1 MDVVT
6 ALRAGRP
13 VLLPTDTVYGLMAMA
28 DEDGV
33 RSVYQL
39 KGRSEQQPTA
49 LMTTSVDVLKW
60 LIPEL
65 PEEAEALLPGP
76 VTLVVPNPARR
87 YPWLCGETP
96 ERIGVRVPVLP
107 AETRAAIEA
116 VTAVLATSANDPGGP
131 SPARLDDVPARIRE
145 GAAAELDLGP
155 LAGVASTVIDLTAP
169 EPRVLREGAVSAAE
183 ALSTIQAWRLRT
195 RPSRS

>member
-87 YPWLCGETP
+87 YPWLCGDTP
-96 ERIGVRVPVLP
+96 EQIGVRVPVLP

-116 VTAVLATSANDPGGP
+116 VAAVLATSANDPGGA
-131 SPARLDDVPARIRE
+131 SPARLADVPARIRE

-195 RPSRS
+195 KPSRS

>member
-13 VLLPTDTVYGLMAMA
+13 VLLPTDTVYGLMAVA
-28 DEDGV
+28 NEDGV

-60 LIPEL
+60 LIPEV
-65 PEEAEALLPGP
+65 PAEIEALLPGP
-76 VTLVVPNPARR
+76 YTLVVPNPALR
-87 YPWLCGETP
+87 YPWLGGTAP

-107 AETRAAIEA
+107 EPTRAAIEA
-116 VTAVLATSANDPGGP
+116 VTAVLATSANDPGGA
-131 SPARLDDVPARIRE
+131 SPARLDDVPARIRA
-145 GAAAELDLGP
+145 GAGAELDLGP
-155 LAGVASTVIDLTAP
+155 LPGVASTVVDLTEP

-183 ALSTIQAWRLRT
+183 TLSTIQAWRSRT
-195 RPSRS
+195 RRSSS

>member
-87 YPWLCGETP
+87 YPWLCGDTP
-96 ERIGVRVPVLP
+96 EQIGVRVPVLP

-116 VTAVLATSANDPGGP
+116 VAAVLATSANDPGGA

-195 RPSRS
+195 KPSRS

>member
-1 MDVVT
+1 
-6 ALRAGRP
+6 
-13 VLLPTDTVYGLMAMA
+13 
-28 DEDGV
+28 
-33 RSVYQL
+33 
-39 KGRSEQQPTA
+39 
-49 LMTTSVDVLKW
+49 MTTSVDVLKW

-76 VTLVVPNPARR
+76 VTLIVPNPARR
-87 YPWLCGETP
+87 YPWLCGDTP

-107 AETRAAIEA
+107 GETRAAIEA

-131 SPARLDDVPARIRE
+131 SPARLDDVPTRIRE

-169 EPRVLREGAVSAAE
+169 EPRVLREGAVCAAE

>member
-49 LMTTSVDVLKW
+49 LMTTSVDVLKG

-65 PEEAEALLPGP
+65 PAEAEALLPGP
-76 VTLVVPNPARR
+76 LTLVVPNPARR
-87 YPWLCGETP
+87 YPWLCGDTP

-116 VTAVLATSANDPGGP
+116 VTAVLATSANDPGDP
-131 SPARLDDVPARIRE
+131 SPARLEDVPDRIRE

-155 LAGVASTVIDLTAP
+155 LTGVASTVIDLTAP
-169 EPRVLREGAVSAAE
+169 EPRVLREGAISAAE

>member
-96 ERIGVRVPVLP
+96 EQIGVRVPVLP
-107 AETRAAIEA
+107 GETRAAIEA

>member
-28 DEDGV
+28 DDAGV

-96 ERIGVRVPVLP
+96 EQIGVRVPVLP
-107 AETRAAIEA
+107 GETRAAIEA